1 MVNMKITT
9 NITSTQKTMRAA
21 MLSRRC
27 LLKSS
32 AALGAVGLVAPLFV
46 KKAFSSSGEVN
57 FMGWAGYDL
66 KALFAAF
73 TAKTGIKMNFTEQ
86 PDNATMFAQA
96 KLATQTGAFDVIEPT
111 LDGVQSYAENDLVQ
125 AWDTSKISLDSY
137 EPSLVTGHA
146 GEMAEIAGKRLFVPS
161 VWGTEA
167 LVFNTKEAPMVYGMA
182 SLADLWD
189 PKFKGKVVIRA
200 PSALVA
206 LGRVMED
213 QGKLPRPFLDG
224 YKNDAFMKEIWD
236 VILAEAIKHK
246 ANIAQF
252 WKGENEAQAAFR
264 SNGCVL
270 GLCWDSTGF
279 TMQKEGPYSFI
290 APKEGA
296 FAWNQGYMLMKNAKN
311 VDQAYEWI
319 KFMATP
325 EGSAAEAKAFS
336 ANPSAKGAIDLAD
349 PTISAFY
356 KAAYPED
363 ALDKLWW
370 WPSASSSFVKLRSK
384 YADEFIA
391 A

>member
-1 MVNMKITT
+1 MKITT
-9 NITSTQKTMRAA
+9 SIISAKETMKAA
-21 MLSRRC
+21 KQSRRS
-27 LLKSS
+27 LLKSA
-32 AALGAVGLVAPLFV
+32 AALGAVGLSTSVFSRN
-46 KKAFSSSGEVN
+46 AFSSSGEVN

-66 KALFAAF
+66 KELFAAF
-73 TAKTGIKMNFTEQ
+73 TRKTGIKMNFVEQ

-96 KLATQTGAFDVIEPT
+96 KLSMQTGAFDIIEPT

-125 AWDTSKISLDSY
+125 AWDTSKISLDNY

-146 GEMAEIAGKRLFVPS
+146 GEMAEIGGKRMFVPS

-167 LVFNTKEAPMVYGMA
+167 LVFNTTEAPMVYGKA

-189 PKFKGKVVIRA
+189 SRFEGKVVIRA
-200 PSALVA
+200 HSALAA
-206 LGRVMED
+206 LGRVLED

-224 YKNDAFMKEIWD
+224 YKSDTFMKEIWD

-252 WKGENEAQAAFR
+252 WKSENDAQAAFR

-279 TMQKEGPYSFI
+279 NMQKEGPYSYI

-311 VDQAYEWI
+311 VDQAYEWT

-325 EGSAAEAKAFS
+325 ENSAAEAKAFS

-349 PTISAFY
+349 ATVSAFY

-363 ALDKLWW
+363 ALEKLWW
-370 WPSASSSFVKLRSK
+370 WPSASSSFVKLRSE